1 MPYKAEHKASC
12 ANQGRYAVTRH
23 VVEIEDRRGVI
34 LDNSDRGKVVSVE
47 CASCGAPAEWK

>member
-12 ANQGRYAVTRH
+12 ADQGRYAVTRQ
-23 VVEIEDRRGVI
+23 VVVIEDGRGVI
-34 LDNSDRGKVVSVE
+34 LDNSDRGEDVSVK